1 MEIIKNE
8 SNKYD
13 NNDNNISHI
22 SNNSNINPNTS
33 DLNQIIIR
41 LEEDSIFIH
50 LLYNNR

>member
-13 NNDNNISHI
+13 DNTSHI
-22 SNNSNINPNTS
+22 SNNSNINPNTN

-41 LEEDSIFIH
+41 LEEDSIYI
-50 LLYNNR
+50 L